1 MKYRRSPRPFVAA
14 VYFSLL
20 FPLAAMADNAA
31 GLKWDPFCTTP
42 PNDVKELRALQETVK
57 QVVDKVTPA
66 TVGVLLGMGAGS
78 GVIVSEDG
86 LVLTAAHV
94 IEPPTFRPRG
104 DRPNAEPQRR
114 KIVSLYLSDGTRVK
128 AEVLGRNPRVDSG
141 MVKIIDPVP
150 ENATW
155 PGADEGKWPFVPI
168 ADSSTLKKGQW
179 VISLGHP
186 GGPKQERRA
195 PVRVGQIQ
203 RTFSDVKVVVTD
215 CALVGGDSG
224 GPLFD
229 LTGKVVG
236 IHSRIGMSMEDNIHI
251 PTKAFQDEWDKLV
264 AGKVITGAKPLLGVV
279 LNREGK
285 SEPRIETVREDT
297 PAAKAGLQEG
307 DIILK
312 INGDR
317 VHTSEDVDDIVQGFE
332 PGEKLTLEIQRGEDI
347 MELSVTLGR
356 FPSGR

>member
-1 MKYRRSPRPFVAA
+1 
-14 VYFSLL
+14 
-20 FPLAAMADNAA
+20 
-31 GLKWDPFCTTP
+31 
-42 PNDVKELRALQETVK
+42 
-57 QVVDKVTPA
+57 
-66 TVGVLLGMGAGS
+66 
-78 GVIVSEDG
+78 
-86 LVLTAAHV
+86 
-94 IEPPTFRPRG
+94 
-104 DRPNAEPQRR
+104 
-114 KIVSLYLSDGTRVK
+114 
-128 AEVLGRNPRVDSG
+128 

-347 MELSVTLGR
+347 MELTVTLGR